1 MKKENKTKSKL
12 IKHLKPIICVVMI
25 TSKVTLY
32 KFMCFLD
39 IFSHNV
45 FDPFVTQSKYLLSLK
60 VCLSLSHVIFVGFLK
75 AHLNFLT
82 RILNFFFI
90 IIKLIM

>member
-32 KFMCFLD
+32 KFMCVFFLKRNSCVVD
-39 IFSHNV
+39 IHLHNV
-45 FDPFVTQSKYLLSLK
+45 FDPFVTQSKYLF
-60 VCLSLSHVIFVGFLK
+60 VCF
-75 AHLNFLT
+75 
-82 RILNFFFI
+82 
-90 IIKLIM
+90 